1 MIYRFNISC
10 ENKDVNFLVCQK
22 SNAKKFKIYSEYNL
36 SVVSL
41 ANSRSKNKNLKD
53 YILNGGLFKI

>member
-10 ENKDVNFLVCQK
+10 ENRDVNFLVCQK
-22 SNAKKFKIYSEYNL
+22 SNAKKFKIPSENNR

-41 ANSRSKNKNLKD
+41 ANSRSKNKNLKE
-53 YILNGGLFKI
+53 YILNEGLFKI